1 MRRLEDRIK
10 GSAHKDN
17 STEVIQS
24 EEQQTYTGKSY
35 PNLVEDINYSFKNL
49 RDSEAG

>member
-1 MRRLEDRIK
+1 MSRLEDSIK

-24 EEQQTYTGKSY
+24 EEQTYTGKNY
-35 PNLVEDINYSFKNL
+35 PNLVEDINYRFKNL